1 MAYRFTLFPPRA
13 RVSVLG
19 ASLGLDLPLQIAIRP
34 TDFCHPT
41 NLSTCTRARGSR
53 PTSRPRGMSPV
64 ARWIEGHD
72 VSRRRR
78 PLPPDRTLRPR
89 VFTGVASCDR
99 ASDTPVARSWGRAAL
114 LRRLRLRS
122 LEPRPPS
129 PSSVKKKGDGTI
141 RCAFLRQDAR
151 ATERVVDPDP
161 GLATWML
168 SVNVHGVV
176 RPTITS
182 SSRAPGRAPC
192 DAVRE
197 VHPRPSPRLPVCCPT
212 AGVGAGLLAD
222 RLSARSPGVS
232 NGLLWACD
240 CLPISATHFDARARP
255 RAVNPPPREASAS
268 CPRLPSPGGCPL
280 ARDLPVVT
288 HRRDRCRPRPL
299 SCLRSLYRPG
309 WSSPSRVDTG
319 ERATSFS
326 RRGCS
331 HPSRVL
337 LVRCEGGDRHRP
349 SRARPGFLRR
359 FVR

>member
-1 MAYRFTLFPPRA
+1 
-13 RVSVLG
+13 
-19 ASLGLDLPLQIAIRP
+19 
-34 TDFCHPT
+34 
-41 NLSTCTRARGSR
+41 
-53 PTSRPRGMSPV
+53 V

-151 ATERVVDPDP
+151 ATERLVDPDP

-255 RAVNPPPREASAS
+255 RAVNPPPREAPAS
-268 CPRLPSPGGCPL
+268 VRVRGILTCVRNPTPL
-280 ARDLPVVT
+280 ARDPPPRSPATDVSI
-288 HRRDRCRPRPL
+288 RRELC
-299 SCLRSLYRPG
+299 SSGAVASHRPG
-309 WSSPSRVDTG
+309 
-319 ERATSFS
+319 
-326 RRGCS
+326 
-331 HPSRVL
+331 
-337 LVRCEGGDRHRP
+337 
-349 SRARPGFLRR
+349 RARPAFGSGREMTPRNHAF
-359 FVR
+359 

>member
-1 MAYRFTLFPPRA
+1 
-13 RVSVLG
+13 
-19 ASLGLDLPLQIAIRP
+19 
-34 TDFCHPT
+34 
-41 NLSTCTRARGSR
+41 
-53 PTSRPRGMSPV
+53 V

-114 LRRLRLRS
+114 ADDCASGRSSQDRRH
-122 LEPRPPS
+122 
-129 PSSVKKKGDGTI
+129 PSSVKTRGKGAI

-151 ATERVVDPDP
+151 ATERLVDPDP
-161 GLATWML
+161 DLATWML
-168 SVNVHGVV
+168 PVNVHGVV
-176 RPTITS
+176 RPTIAS
-182 SSRAPGRAPC
+182 SSRAPGPTSC

-197 VHPRPSPRLPVCCPT
+197 IHPRPSPRLPVCCPT
-212 AGVGAGLLAD
+212 SGVGAGLLAD
-222 RLSARSPGVS
+222 HLSARSPGVS

-255 RAVNPPPREASAS
+255 RAVNPPPREASAPVRV
-268 CPRLPSPGGCPL
+268 CPRRAVARWREISRWSPTDTTVAGRAHSAAC
-280 ARDLPVVT
+280 AAVS
-288 HRRDRCRPRPL
+288 RR
-299 SCLRSLYRPG
+299 G

-319 ERATSFS
+319 ERATSFP
-326 RRGCS
+326 RHGCS

-337 LVRCEGGDRHRP
+337 PVRCEGGDRHRP